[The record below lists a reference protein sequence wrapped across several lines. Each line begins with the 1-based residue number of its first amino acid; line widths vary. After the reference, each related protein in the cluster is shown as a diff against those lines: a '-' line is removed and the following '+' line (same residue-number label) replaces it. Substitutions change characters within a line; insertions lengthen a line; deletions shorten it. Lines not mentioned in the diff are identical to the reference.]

1 MGTLSLCK
9 SQISGRIAHC
19 VSFIPI
25 VGLLKSP
32 EIVMKGLILQRASV
46 MQD

>member
-9 SQISGRIAHC
+9 SQVFGRIAHC

-25 VGLLKSP
+25 VGLSKYS
-32 EIVMKGLILQRASV
+32 EIVMKGLILQRAPEI
-46 MQD
+46 QD